1 MPVELTMP
9 KFGLTMH
16 EGTVQRFFKAVGES
30 VRAGQAL
37 YEVETEKVLYEVE
50 APASGT
56 LALRLCEDGET
67 VACGRLVAVIAE
79 PGEDAG
85 AIAARYRAAGSP
97 APGAA
102 PPLPP
107 AGAGRPAGAGA
118 AGAARRPVSPV
129 ARKLATELG
138 LELGAVTGTGPG
150 GRVTREDVER
160 AAAAPAGT
168 SHAPPQA
175 GPRGSTIALR
185 GMRKTIAERMHQSLQ
200 HSAQLTIVHEAD
212 VTDAVEFRAR
222 HRSESDFTYTDLIIH
237 AVARALTQHP
247 RMNAR
252 MAESEIRLSERVNVG
267 IAVALDEGL
276 IVPVIFGADRKSLR
290 EIAAETKALG
300 EKARAG
306 TLRLEDITGGTF
318 TVTNLGLWGVDAFTP
333 ILNPGETGI
342 LGVGRIVEKPAI
354 HRGEIVRRSMM
365 TLSLTF
371 DHRAIDGAPAA
382 RFLTAVSELFNRPE
396 S

>member
-37 YEVETEKVLYEVE
+37 YEVETEKILYEVE

-67 VACGRLVAVIAE
+67 LECGRLVAVIAE
-79 PGEDAG
+79 PGEDLG
-85 AIAARYRAAGSP
+85 AIAARYKAAGSP

-102 PPLPP
+102 PPISP
-107 AGAGRPAGAGA
+107 AGAGRRAGAE
-118 AGAARRPVSPV
+118 RRPVSPV

-138 LELGAVTGTGPG
+138 VELGAVTGTGPG

-160 AAAAPAGT
+160 AAAAPAAT
-168 SHAPPQA
+168 SPAPARAAP
-175 GPRGSTIALR
+175 GGFTIALR

-200 HSAQLTIVHEAD
+200 HSAQLTIVSEAD
-212 VTDAVEFRAR
+212 VTNAVEFRAR
-222 HRSESDFTYTDLIIH
+222 HRSDSDFTYTDLIIH
-237 AVARALTQHP
+237 AVAHALTRHP

-267 IAVALDEGL
+267 MAVALDEGL
-276 IVPVIFGADRKSLR
+276 IVPVIFDADRKSLR

-306 TLRLEDITGGTF
+306 TLRLEDVTGGTF
-318 TVTNLGLWGVDAFTP
+318 TVTNLGQWGVDAFTP

-354 HRGEIVRRSMM
+354 HRGEIARRSMM

-371 DHRAIDGAPAA
+371 DHRVIDGAPAA
-382 RFLTAVSELFNRPE
+382 RFLTTVTEIFNRPE

>member
-1 MPVELTMP
+1 MPIELTMP

-37 YEVETEKVLYEVE
+37 YEVETEKILYEVE

-67 VACGRLVAVIAE
+67 VECGRLVAVIAE
-79 PGEDAG
+79 PGEDVG
-85 AIAARYRAAGSP
+85 AIAARYRAAESP

-102 PPLPP
+102 PPIPP
-107 AGAGRPAGAGA
+107 AAAGRPAGAGA
-118 AGAARRPVSPV
+118 VGAGRRPVSPV
-129 ARKLATELG
+129 ARKLAAELG
-138 LELGAVTGTGPG
+138 VVTGTGPG
-150 GRVTREDVER
+150 GRVTREDVQR
-160 AAAAPAGT
+160 AAAAPAAM
-168 SHAPPQA
+168 SHAPA
-175 GPRGSTIALR
+175 KIAPRGSAIALR

-212 VTDAVEFRAR
+212 VSDAVEFRAR
-222 HRSESDFTYTDLIIH
+222 HRSESDFTYTDLIIY
-237 AVARALTQHP
+237 AVARALTRHP

-252 MAESEIRLSERVNVG
+252 MAETEILLSEHVNVG
-267 IAVALDEGL
+267 MAVALDEGL

-290 EIAAETKALG
+290 EIAVETKALG

-342 LGVGRIVEKPAI
+342 LGVGRIVEKPVI
-354 HRGEIVRRSMM
+354 HRGEIARRSMM

-371 DHRAIDGAPAA
+371 DHRVIDGAPAA
-382 RFLTAVSELFNRPE
+382 RFLTTVTELFNRPE